1 MCGRVADAAAAEGA
15 AARTA
20 LRVPPRGGGA
30 ERPGGQLD
38 HERARAGERVVL
50 PAGGGAVVARQL
62 PRGQADAARV
72 GADHPPVDA
81 VGQVHQPHVLVVPD
95 RHRRMQPAHEPPHR
109 ARLRLRERAP
119 AREVGV
125 ERAPAAGPAA
135 AEVAVEVDAARV
147 LARAAADA
155 VGVDRVDEPQL
166 DAGGRRRAAEA
177 GDHRAPGG
185 LVAVDRADDQHLHR
199 TLPHALGAQRL
210 VIGGVAEQERR
221 GGGSQG
227 EHPRHG
233 SVRDR
238 HGLDRH
244 RRRGDVRR
252 LARVVAGARRRAGHA
267 RRPVR
272 ARRPPRDLGRR
283 DAPDPLRPRRGR
295 ATTPRPPA
303 ARARCGGSSRR
314 SRAPTC

>member
-1 MCGRVADAAAAEGA
+1 MSN
-15 AARTA
+15 ARPPPAQRRPKLRLRSTPRA
-20 LRVPPRGGGA
+20 FWRVPRRTPSG
-30 ERPGGQLD
+30 LTVSTS
-38 HERARAGERVVL
+38 HSST
-50 PAGGGAVVARQL
+50 PAGGVAR
-62 PRGQADAARV
+62 
-72 GADHPPVDA
+72 
-81 VGQVHQPHVLVVPD
+81 
-95 RHRRMQPAHEPPHR
+95 
-109 ARLRLRERAP
+109 
-119 AREVGV
+119 
-125 ERAPAAGPAA
+125 
-135 AEVAVEVDAARV
+135 
-147 LARAAADA
+147 
-155 VGVDRVDEPQL
+155 
-166 DAGGRRRAAEA
+166 RRREITA
-177 GDHRAPGG
+177 RP
-185 LVAVDRADDQHLHR
+185 AVSLPWIEPTTKHLHR

-295 ATTPRPPA
+295 VLHRLRPPRAHAVAGARGGVGRRPADRVRARVVRPPGRRLGGGVRGDHARPGHPGRAAGRRGGRAAVPELPGRRPRVPPPRAGGRRA
-303 ARARCGGSSRR
+303 ARAEGGPDAGRAGVPATAR
-314 SRAPTC
+314 SWSKAAPRPKATTSW